1 MYNWLLQTLSDV
13 LNDCEDRRNDNT
25 KVLPE
30 ERATAEL
37 KAQREWFGAIS
48 AAENLLELAIDSNG
62 ETHQGIVFSSP
73 VPVFNNTRL
82 ISHLQTGIFTPE
94 AFRFK
99 ALMPSSSEDCCQYTS
114 LDRSSLGK
122 LPLIPNDP
130 IAKEQFCLIFT
141 RTFALVL
148 VLGVDEVNTP
158 QFHFSFVPETIERVW
173 QTLRSRL
180 VLNNYRDLSR
190 IERLIANFETQ
201 CPDYHLVSR
210 FTRQLLHNLPEPNNP
225 AFEKTRTTN
234 FTGLDSH
241 HKTVE
246 VKPEAST
253 NSNGELER
261 ELLQALTHEVRTPLT
276 TIRTLTK
283 LLLKKKQEFQPKVVQ
298 RLQAIDRECTEQ
310 IERMELIF
318 RAAELETAPV
328 TQKSVHLTPCCL
340 ASVLQQT
347 IPRWEEQAQRRK
359 VNLDVSVPQH
369 LPEVVSDP
377 AMLDRVLTGLM
388 ESCTRSLSTGDK
400 IRVQISTA
408 GDRLKLRVISQSDNS
423 KNPFKSL
430 GHLLMFQPGT
440 GCLSLNWDV
449 TKQMFQAMGGKLTV
463 RQRARQEKELT
474 IFLPLGK
481 KVNNTRQTG

>member
-1 MYNWLLQTLSDV
+1 MSNWLLQTLSNV
-13 LNDCEDRRNDNT
+13 LNDCENQKSDNT

-30 ERATAEL
+30 NHYTAEL
-37 KAQREWFGAIS
+37 KAQREWFGAIA
-48 AAENLLELAIDSNG
+48 AAENLLEFTFDEG
-62 ETHQGIVFSSP
+62 EQSDRGLVFSSL
-73 VPVFNNTRL
+73 PVFNNTAL
-82 ISHLQTGIFTPE
+82 ISRLQTGIFTPE

-99 ALMPSSSEDCCQYTS
+99 ALMPSGKESQCDRTKL
-114 LDRSSLGK
+114 LDRSSLGQ

-130 IAKEQFCLIFT
+130 IAKERFCLIFT
-141 RTFALVL
+141 KAFALVL
-148 VLGVDEVNTP
+148 VLGTNKVGTP
-158 QFHFSFVPETIERVW
+158 QFHFSFAPETIERIW

-180 VLNNYRDLSR
+180 VLVNYQDLPQ
-190 IERLIANFETQ
+190 IDNLIATFKAHP
-201 CPDYHLVSR
+201 PDYRLVSR
-210 FTRQLLHNLPEPNNP
+210 FSRQILQNLSDITLDR
-225 AFEKTRTTN
+225 EKTCNTN
-234 FTGLDSH
+234 VAASDSH
-241 HKTVE
+241 YKTVE
-246 VKPEAST
+246 VEHNTSS
-253 NSNGELER
+253 NNGELER

-283 LLLKKKQEFQPKVVQ
+283 LLLKKKQELQPNVVR

-318 RAAELETAPV
+318 RAAELEATAV
-328 TQKSVHLTPCCL
+328 ERKSVHLTPCCL
-340 ASVLQQT
+340 ESVLEQT

-400 IRVQISTA
+400 IRVHISTA

-440 GCLSLNWDV
+440 GCLSLNWDI

-481 KVNNTRQTG
+481 KVNNTR

>member
-1 MYNWLLQTLSDV
+1 MSNWLLQTLSDV
-13 LNDCEDRRNDNT
+13 LNDCENQKDDSA
-25 KVLPE
+25 KVLSE
-30 ERATAEL
+30 NHSTAEL
-37 KAQREWFGAIS
+37 KAQREWFGAIA
-48 AAENLLELAIDSNG
+48 AAENLLESTLDSNDSNKD
-62 ETHQGIVFSSP
+62 TQGLVFSSL
-73 VPVFNNTRL
+73 PVFNNTAL
-82 ISHLQTGIFTPE
+82 ISRLQTGIFTPE
-94 AFRFK
+94 AFQFK
-99 ALMPSSSEDCCQYTS
+99 ALMPSGEESKCNRTKL
-114 LDRSSLGK
+114 LDRSSLGQ

-130 IAKEQFCLIFT
+130 IAKERFCLILT
-141 RTFALVL
+141 KAFALVL
-148 VLGVDEVNTP
+148 VLGTDEAGTP
-158 QFHFSFVPETIERVW
+158 QFHFSFAPETIERVW

-180 VLNNYRDLSR
+180 VLLNYQDLP
-190 IERLIANFETQ
+190 RLESSIGTYQPQN
-201 CPDYHLVSR
+201 PDYRLVSR
-210 FTRQLLHNLPEPNNP
+210 FSRHLLQNLPDLTNLALEP
-225 AFEKTRTTN
+225 TRN
-234 FTGLDSH
+234 IDVAASDSH
-241 HKTVE
+241 YKTVE
-246 VKPEAST
+246 VRNTSS
-253 NSNGELER
+253 NNGELEW

-283 LLLKKKQEFQPKVVQ
+283 LLLKKKQELQPRVVQ

-318 RAAELETAPV
+318 RAAELKATPV
-328 TQKSVHLTPCCL
+328 SQESVHLTPCCL
-340 ASVLQQT
+340 ESLLEET

-400 IRVQISTA
+400 IRVHVSTA

-440 GCLSLNWDV
+440 GCLSLNWDI

-481 KVNNTRQTG
+481 KVNNTR

>member
-13 LNDCEDRRNDNT
+13 LNDCEELSGD
-25 KVLPE
+25 KKKMPE
-30 ERATAEL
+30 ERSIAEL
-37 KAQREWFGAIS
+37 KAQKEWFGAIA
-48 AAENLLELAIDSNG
+48 AAENLLEFTLDSNRDS
-62 ETHQGIVFSSP
+62 QGLVFSSL
-73 VPVFNNTRL
+73 PVFNNTAL
-82 ISHLQTGIFTPE
+82 ISRLQTGIFTPE
-94 AFRFK
+94 AFQFK
-99 ALMPSSSEDCCQYTS
+99 ALMPSSEKSQCHHTQL

-141 RTFALVL
+141 DAFALVL
-148 VLGVDEVNTP
+148 VLGTNEVGTP
-158 QFHFSFVPETIERVW
+158 QFHFSFAPETIERVW

-180 VLNNYRDLSR
+180 VLTNYRDLSR
-190 IERLIANFETQ
+190 LDNLIATFATQ
-201 CPDYHLVSR
+201 CPDYRLVSH
-210 FTRQLLHNLPEPNNP
+210 FSRQLLHNLPDLTRF
-225 AFEKTRTTN
+225 ALEKTRNIDIATSN
-234 FTGLDSH
+234 S
-241 HKTVE
+241 
-246 VKPEAST
+246 ASKIT
-253 NSNGELER
+253 EHDLLSNNGELER

-283 LLLKKKQEFQPKVVQ
+283 LLLKKKQEFQPKVIQ

-318 RAAELETAPV
+318 RAAELEATPV
-328 TQKSVHLTPCCL
+328 SQKSVQLTPCCL
-340 ASVLQQT
+340 ESVLQQT

-400 IRVQISTA
+400 IRVHVSTA

-463 RQRARQEKELT
+463 RQRDRQEKELT

-481 KVNNTRQTG
+481 KVNNTR